1 MRTTPSNLDPNPR
14 KMMMMLIIIIIIILM
29 IIIIIVI
36 ILFKPCV
43 KRSLFNSSHGR
54 LTCSD
59 SKPCALRGIVSYVL
73 LAPK

>member
-1 MRTTPSNLDPNPR
+1 M
-14 KMMMMLIIIIIIILM
+14 IIIIIIILM